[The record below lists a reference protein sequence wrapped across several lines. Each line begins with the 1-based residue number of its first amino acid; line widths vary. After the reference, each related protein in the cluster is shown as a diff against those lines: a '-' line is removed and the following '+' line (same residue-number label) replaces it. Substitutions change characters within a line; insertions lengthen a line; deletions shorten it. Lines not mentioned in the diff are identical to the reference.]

1 MAQHKGKVTATLV
14 AENTFSDAIAMRAGG
29 FSFSISGINGDTVYL
44 QRSIDGG
51 TTWIDVAYYT
61 ADGWYPGNEP
71 QHGTTWRFGIK
82 TGGYSAG
89 TVIGVIS
96 F

>member
-1 MAQHKGKVTATLV
+1 MDHPTGKVTATLV
-14 AENTFSDAIAMRAGG
+14 AENTFSDAIAMRKGG
-29 FSFSISGINGDTVYL
+29 FSFSLSGISGDTVHL

-51 TTWIDVAYYT
+51 TTYIDVGYYT
-61 ADGWYPGNEP
+61 EDGWFPGNEVS
-71 QHGTTWRFGIK
+71 HGTHWRFGIK
-82 TGGYSAG
+82 TGNYSAG